1 MIISGDENNIALW
14 RLAQA
19 SKESPLCLPAQVSLS
34 PPPTNH
40 LFATQSK
47 IRSYWRGSGDG
58 KYLTSVCASEVFCC
72 LKMRAIFLSSS
83 KCVLF
88 YLFTAEKKTFREKNF
103 SKILVLQK
111 NIDDDLYFCICNEI
125 HWAPPQVLTPAKI
138 GTTESVDDPTL
149 LG

>member
-1 MIISGDENNIALW
+1 MIQTTTTTRAPVVLMIISGDENNIALW

-103 SKILVLQK
+103 FKRK
-111 NIDDDLYFCICNEI
+111 NICSTLIRLHSGSCKFVIVIYFLY
-125 HWAPPQVLTPAKI
+125 
-138 GTTESVDDPTL
+138 S
-149 LG
+149 